1 MGKTKWFSSPRM
13 VWNHVL
19 FSDMGCKMC
28 LRPSTFVF
36 WHLYGLWFACIGAGK
51 SSCVII
57 FEDNTKILDSCQC
70 YWRSLSV
77 NLLWLPP
84 DKKTLDFFFL
94 SVHWFSHG
102 IIEEKAFG
110 FFFCS
115 EMEEE
120 RELYYHERQSSKDRE
135 VPCRIFIPEIEVD
148 CQFKSHLNDPFPL
161 LPPVLFWQLVC
172 WDRGISLQSKN
183 GSKRP
188 QSPLT
193 YWTASLSS
201 TVWVEWLD
209 GRDTLPSVTHVET
222 LI

>member
-19 FSDMGCKMC
+19 SSDMGCKMC

-84 DKKTLDFFFL
+84 DKKTLDFFFFFISAL
-94 SVHWFSHG
+94 IFSRYNWR
-102 IIEEKAFG
+102 KSFW
-110 FFFCS
+110 FFFFVL
-115 EMEEE
+115 
-120 RELYYHERQSSKDRE
+120 RWK
-135 VPCRIFIPEIEVD
+135 
-148 CQFKSHLNDPFPL
+148 KSVNFTVMRDN
-161 LPPVLFWQLVC
+161 PVKTEKYPAEFSFL
-172 WDRGISLQSKN
+172 R
-183 GSKRP
+183 
-188 QSPLT
+188 
-193 YWTASLSS
+193 
-201 TVWVEWLD
+201 
-209 GRDTLPSVTHVET
+209 
-222 LI
+222 